1 MKLKK
6 IVCLSAVGF
15 SFLLASCNNSNTTSS
30 SSSAKPATS
39 SNLTTA
45 VSTISTKPSTSTVT
59 SNTSSSSSSINNL
72 EPKTIS
78 QISEII
84 EEISTPLEGDETS
97 TATRDI
103 VSSAQES
110 FAIKTT
116 TTHEDLV
123 AYDAPSALTHGTEDV
138 TYKST
143 DDVLGD
149 DYDGFKP
156 RHREYDY
163 FRGVYGND
171 NKYYEVLDVEGG
183 KEGDTAEKYDVG
195 VGPNKVN
202 IAQVKTRTT
211 LTATNVANYYLSNYM
226 ASAIAENT
234 LFTPVLNE
242 DGNLTYTFN
251 AVDVVTDEYGKTT
264 TSAELNIT
272 FTPDNFLTSY
282 SYVAEVYANYYTE
295 SGELSTQNT
304 FLNSVDDK
312 AVITRGQRNVTPDTL
327 PIVPTDYWMQSYD
340 ISILANNI
348 SYADGHFECEPDK
361 IPAGFYITPVATNVY
376 PEKAIDTELLIVE
389 NSNNEAIN
397 LNDSGVYKSV
407 KAGTTTLKVSSV
419 GGIDASIELTVV
431 EDRISSIDFSIYSSH
446 YYVGQSYTIYPRFEP
461 ENAIDEIE
469 YSVDRTDLAEI
480 TIDDRGYAYLVCK
493 KSGEINVTLTSKK
506 NPSATITKTL
516 NITEKLGIDQ
526 LKNILVTTDW
536 MEKNS
541 NNQTLLFNDDGT
553 GTFSDSVHIY
563 AINWSFSETINS
575 NGDLSI
581 IVEPFDYFDILS
593 CTLSA
598 DGTTIE
604 FRISNSELWS
614 YSYNGTFISQ
624 H

>member
-1 MKLKK
+1 MVILN
-6 IVCLSAVGF
+6 V
-15 SFLLASCNNSNTTSS
+15 
-30 SSSAKPATS
+30 
-39 SNLTTA
+39 NL
-45 VSTISTKPSTSTVT
+45 I
-59 SNTSSSSSSINNL
+59 
-72 EPKTIS
+72 
-78 QISEII
+78 
-84 EEISTPLEGDETS
+84 
-97 TATRDI
+97 
-103 VSSAQES
+103 
-110 FAIKTT
+110 
-116 TTHEDLV
+116 
-123 AYDAPSALTHGTEDV
+123 
-138 TYKST
+138 
-143 DDVLGD
+143 
-149 DYDGFKP
+149 
-156 RHREYDY
+156 
-163 FRGVYGND
+163 
-171 NKYYEVLDVEGG
+171 
-183 KEGDTAEKYDVG
+183 
-195 VGPNKVN
+195 
-202 IAQVKTRTT
+202 
-211 LTATNVANYYLSNYM
+211 
-226 ASAIAENT
+226 
-234 LFTPVLNE
+234 
-242 DGNLTYTFN
+242 
-251 AVDVVTDEYGKTT
+251 
-264 TSAELNIT
+264 
-272 FTPDNFLTSY
+272 
-282 SYVAEVYANYYTE
+282 
-295 SGELSTQNT
+295 
-304 FLNSVDDK
+304 
-312 AVITRGQRNVTPDTL
+312 
-327 PIVPTDYWMQSYD
+327 
-340 ISILANNI
+340 
-348 SYADGHFECEPDK
+348 K

-469 YSVDRTDLAEI
+469 YSVDRTYLAEI